1 MQEQRCREQLN
12 NMKLT
17 PYIHF
22 AGNAEEALNFY
33 KEALGGEIAMLSR
46 YGESPMST
54 DEDYKQKIVHARLV
68 FGDNTL
74 MISDTFKGNPVHTN
88 GNIQLSVEMPDKP
101 QMETV
106 FSKLAAGGKITM
118 PLQDQYWGATF
129 GMLQDK
135 FGVSWMFNSEH
146 KKPAP

>member
-1 MQEQRCREQLN
+1 M
-12 NMKLT
+12 
-17 PYIHF
+17 
-22 AGNAEEALNFY
+22 
-33 KEALGGEIAMLSR
+33 GGEIAMLSR
-46 YGESPMST
+46 YGESPMPT
-54 DEDYKQKIVHARLV
+54 DEDYKQKIIHARLV

-135 FGVSWMFNSEH
+135 FGVSWMFNSEQRI
-146 KKPAP
+146 PAP